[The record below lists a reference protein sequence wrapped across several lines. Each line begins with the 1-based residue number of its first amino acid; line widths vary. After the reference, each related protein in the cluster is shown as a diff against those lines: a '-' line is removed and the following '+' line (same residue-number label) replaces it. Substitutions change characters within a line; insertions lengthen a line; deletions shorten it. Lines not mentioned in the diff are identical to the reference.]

1 MKSLKI
7 KLVASGAGGSV
18 MRLYYRVSVGRDFR
32 LVDTGYRLMSV
43 EWDARGERVVLAGAA
58 DAGRRGY
65 LLGVERGLAEGLAR
79 WRAVAAELES
89 AGAVADASD
98 AVRAFGAA
106 DSALGLV
113 AYGSGLVA
121 RLRELGKWRTSE
133 SYASSLSSFRR
144 WRGGDVP
151 LAEVDADMMVAF
163 EAHLAARGVCPNSSS
178 YYMRNLRAIYNR
190 AVDGGL
196 VAQRSPFR
204 HVYTGVAKTV
214 KRAVPIGVIRRM
226 RALDLRGDAGMELA
240 RDVFL
245 FSFYTRGMSFVD
257 MAFLRVGNLQNG
269 VLSYRRRKTNQQLW
283 IKWERP
289 MADIVNKY
297 REPGREYLLPI
308 LSGGGN
314 EWRDYRNASHRVNRC
329 LRRMGEM
336 LGLEMPLTTYVAR
349 HSWASI
355 ARSSNIAVG
364 TISEALGHDSE
375 ATTRIYLA
383 SLDASV
389 IDRANSKVL
398 GLL

>member
-7 KLVASGAGGSV
+7 KLVASGACGSV

-79 WRAVAAELES
+79 WRAVAAELVA

-121 RLRELGKWRTSE
+121 RLRELGKWRTAE
-133 SYASSLSSFRR
+133 SYASSLRCFRR